1 MSSNITDPIALLPY
15 QTGLIVTPLQE
26 AAAVG
31 QTPLD
36 TRQRSIVVGE
46 PVPIVF
52 GRRIDS
58 IGGVFVSPGATEGR
72 YANHATTNELT
83 VKLQLVLSEGDL
95 PQQQIRDLFQRG
107 CRVGSWQQSYNAR
120 TGNWLPGNLTTIV
133 AGTTPWDCPAFCGTG
148 GSYANVTTLS
158 YTNTHPD
165 GDDTWD
171 KQVHCFV
178 REGMEVTRILDG
190 IVGSS
195 NNLIDLALYL
205 IRQSSRFPEAM
216 LDLAEM
222 ENAAEFLDTNGLYYN
237 GIFDQSTNLEEWME
251 QISTQFLLRITDKNG
266 KKAFRPRL
274 PVAAG
279 GAISSAAVSWVYT
292 FTEEHI
298 LPDGFEIEYIPLAE
312 RKPICAQ
319 MIWRQQPDDDIG
331 IVRTTEVRIAGEALN
346 GPFEQYDLSQF
357 CTSELHAVK
366 VGAYF
371 AARRRYIRHNL
382 RLRVRPAAFNSTLA
396 LGDIVR
402 VLLRRETDVDAISMH
417 DYLYEVERINR
428 NIEGVVELDLTHFPV
443 NSSGQSILA
452 LIVNGATAPGYTI
465 PTGRGTFTCDI
476 PGRANDATPIGSDP
490 YVDPNLPDPDDLEY
504 NVPNAPEVTPPG
516 ATPDPLTESSPNPLD
531 GPSNPSNPNNNPSDP
546 LEESNPVGPTLTGNP
561 TNVGSNLTANNVCP
575 GAYIEWYRCPT
586 GDNSNAS
593 TVTDQCTL
601 VTGNVEELNYTISS
615 QDGGYH
621 IVAIGK
627 CPDPSSPSGYGE
639 SFVIGTLNGGD
650 SWTPV
655 PIPRRLFVTGNVV
668 TDITPQVN
676 CFTGDVTPASSS
688 TQAVYVGPYLG
699 RYIVQYR
706 IAYINTP
713 VKAIV
718 CGTNEPY
725 SFAIEVQYE
734 YAPSPGVPAGTFD
747 GQGLFV
753 GMVQPYPFNSNS
765 AYTLTYTLEDL
776 DIDLVP

>member
-31 QTPLD
+31 QSPLD

-52 GRRIDS
+52 CSRVDG
-58 IGGVFVSPGATEGR
+58 IGGVFVSPGATEGS
-72 YANHATTNELT
+72 YANSPTTNELT

-95 PQQQIRDLFQRG
+95 PQQQLRDLFQRG
-107 CRVGSWQQSYNAR
+107 CRVGFWQQSYNAR
-120 TGNWLPGNLTTIV
+120 TNNWLPGNLTTIV

-148 GSYANVTTLS
+148 GSYANMTTLS

-178 REGMEVTRILDG
+178 REGMEVTRILDNTL
-190 IVGSS
+190 GSS

-216 LDLAEM
+216 LDLVEM
-222 ENAAEFLDTNGLYYN
+222 ENAAEFTNLNGLYYN

-251 QISTQFLLRITDKNG
+251 QISTLFLLRITDKNG

-274 PVAAG
+274 PVTG
-279 GAISSAAVSWVYT
+279 RGAISTAAVSWVYT
-292 FTEEHI
+292 FSEEDI

-319 MIWRQQPDDDIG
+319 MIWRQQPDSDIG
-331 IVRTTEVRIAGEALN
+331 IVRTTEVRIDGQALS

-371 AARRRYIRHNL
+371 AARRRYIKHNL

-402 VLLRRETDVDAISMH
+402 VLLRRETDVDVISMH

-452 LIVNGATAPGYTI
+452 LIVDGATAPGYTL
-465 PTGRGTFTCDI
+465 PTGRGAFTCDI
-476 PGRANDATPIGSDP
+476 PGRVNNTTPIGTDP
-490 YVDPNLPDPDDLEY
+490 YVDPNLPDPEDLEY
-504 NVPNAPEVTPPG
+504 NVPDAPEVTPPG
-516 ATPDPLTESSPNPLD
+516 EIPDPLTESPPNPSN
-531 GPSNPSNPNNNPSDP
+531 GPSNPTDP
-546 LEESNPVGPTLTGNP
+546 LDQPVDPEITGPTGPGGEPLPGDE
-561 TNVGSNLTANNVCP
+561 LELEEACP
-575 GAYIEWYRCPT
+575 GMYTEWVLVDPDTGEETIVSEGVAATYTWQFADSGKTVYARGRCP
-586 GDNSNAS
+586 DS
-593 TVTDQCTL
+593 
-601 VTGNVEELNYTISS
+601 
-615 QDGGYH
+615 
-621 IVAIGK
+621 
-627 CPDPSSPSGYGE
+627 SSPSGYGPPFSSAE
-639 SFVIGTLNGGD
+639 KPSSPWNGTG
-650 SWTPV
+650 V
-655 PIPRRLFVTGNVV
+655 PQN
-668 TDITPQVN
+668 
-676 CFTGDVTPASSS
+676 
-688 TQAVYVGPYLG
+688 
-699 RYIVQYR
+699 
-706 IAYINTP
+706 
-713 VKAIV
+713 
-718 CGTNEPY
+718 
-725 SFAIEVQYE
+725 IEVEITTTVVSSLHFNCDPFYVIE
-734 YAPSPGVPAGTFD
+734 PAGTTTVSDTNYYYGVIGWRID
-747 GQGLFV
+747 GPISVQTDTTCGPNPPGPGTDNYVVTRFELLYPSTGVDINATVGVVGWNNQGSSSV
-753 GMVQPYPFNSNS
+753 SR
-765 AYTLTYTLEDL
+765 AYTY
-776 DIDLVP
+776 LVVVTPL